1 MEGDILYETQSDAFT
16 FDVRVP
22 IFYNDAVEE
31 IPLDFFSYDPI
42 ILDLSED
49 GGEALLRQHENRDDL
64 AILNLKDGSTSQL
77 EVELQEG
84 VSHAASGCLE

>member
-64 AILNLKDGSTSQL
+64 AILNLKDGATSQL